1 MVCFFSFAKRLR
13 QRSAACLKRVSP
25 SKHSARALARRPAP
39 DSLNFAGKRGGGL
52 SRHCFDAV
60 SCLTEGQREAGATLP
75 DFSKNQTGRRDKE
88 TQKGR
93 CKTKKA
99 PAGFPTGY
107 YFISSGLMKP
117 VFQGACKHGLLSFC
131 VVFAGL
137 VAGSAGRAGAA
148 MRPISQSCFSP
159 VEMAALF
166 SKPRKKTKG
175 GSLSALRKERSALQR
190 KIDLAEER
198 LEDAKDR
205 LADSLKVEGGR
216 RGRSKAASN
225 IESYID
231 REYDGWKC
239 GKGIKGAAL
248 DDGAAGP
255 LYAFLSSV
263 RGQEA
268 VDEAAPGET
277 AEGGEIG
284 EASVCRLKEKPRP
297 SEGSGRNGQTLA
309 AGDFRLTEKEPVGRR
324 PQGFL
329 FFSVFNAGK
338 ESEKKARAP
347 FQTGGFSAEVKEKI
361 GKGRRPN
368 KRYSEKALLIER
380 QDFRGKSAS
389 LILQERPLSGLDR
402 ASENGGFTQNGEASL
417 PSPKEG
423 KGWFS
428 SAFLIKQTLKTSQA
442 PLQWGDYL
450 SGWIFPEAEAQTPII
465 LEGINT
471 QEGCEEEVKDNNT
484 SRTTVYKALFENG
497 ECKEV
502 PPAENISEE
511 KICDNEKI
519 EDCKCPN
526 ETEGLQTVTIDG
538 VDWCRKPCTKAPK
551 TRPVGATDCKCPNG
565 LVESGQ
571 NCISK
576 AQSTCE
582 QSENGEW
589 DLSKKKCVCK
599 ENQKVENCACNETDK
614 PGFET
619 WNKENKCVP
628 VCPGEQERNGDTG
641 QCVPTKQTKCTEA
654 GHTWPEDKCICNPD
668 KEIAADCECPG
679 THPVVWP
686 KTGDPKQCLVECKPP
701 KARIGDDPECKLK
714 KCDPGDEIQSNGTK
728 QCDCKSPNQ
737 EGDGAAAN
745 KCVDPEIKKPCKESG
760 GEWKWND
767 DGKSGECTDC
777 PNDKKPSE
785 DEKKCICKGSLKKQ
799 GCECGAGLIEWK
811 KNGVTHCRSVCKEPT
826 PHRNETTGA
835 CMPCPKG
842 QKENKDYQK
851 DPAFEPDGK
860 VDQDLCEEDRHG
872 KDEKEC
878 KQALKDIKKLL
889 KDLDKLRKQLDK
901 KNEEISEKEFS
912 LMESGASSDKKQE
925 SALCWDCVR
934 DLRALNKRLSGSQL
948 LGNILSVGLGV
959 AGSLYGHK
967 EAKRSQAA
975 TNELLALQGYPSES
989 NLGYSLA
996 GISLGVPFAARGL
1009 HGLVQGNSWRNS
1021 YQCSPTANPYG
1032 HYYRQPASY
1041 QYAPYRMY

>member
-1 MVCFFSFAKRLR
+1 
-13 QRSAACLKRVSP
+13 
-25 SKHSARALARRPAP
+25 
-39 DSLNFAGKRGGGL
+39 
-52 SRHCFDAV
+52 
-60 SCLTEGQREAGATLP
+60 
-75 DFSKNQTGRRDKE
+75 
-88 TQKGR
+88 
-93 CKTKKA
+93 
-99 PAGFPTGY
+99 
-107 YFISSGLMKP
+107 MKP

-137 VAGSAGRAGAA
+137 VAGSAGRARAS

-175 GSLSALRKERSALQR
+175 GSLAALRKERSALQR

-239 GKGIKGAAL
+239 GKGIKGASL
-248 DDGAAGP
+248 DEGGLPLYIAFQTVLLSASSQRGEAMATAAG
-255 LYAFLSSV
+255 
-263 RGQEA
+263 
-268 VDEAAPGET
+268 ET
-277 AEGGEIG
+277 GEIG

-309 AGDFRLTEKEPVGRR
+309 AGDFRLTEKEPVGQRER
-324 PQGFL
+324 GFL
-329 FFSVFNAGK
+329 FFSAFDNSE
-338 ESEKKARAP
+338 ESERTARGLS
-347 FQTGGFSAEVKEKI
+347 QTGGFSAEVKEKI

-417 PSPKEG
+417 PSPKKG
-423 KGWFS
+423 RGWFS
-428 SAFLIKQTLKTSQA
+428 PAFLIKQTLKTSQA

-450 SGWIFPEAEAQTPII
+450 SGWIFPEAEADPGAAEDSLLNKEQCLGDKPSHWPYAKFTQTTKDGKGKCEQSNSGEQVI
-465 LEGINT
+465 LLCKKGDHISNT
-471 QEGCEEEVKDNNT
+471 KCNCTNHPDRLKPLGGHCREECSEPK
-484 SRTTVYKALFENG
+484 SRE
-497 ECKEV
+497 
-502 PPAENISEE
+502 
-511 KICDNEKI
+511 
-519 EDCKCPN
+519 
-526 ETEGLQTVTIDG
+526 
-538 VDWCRKPCTKAPK
+538 
-551 TRPVGATDCKCPNG
+551 VGATDCECPNG

-571 NCISK
+571 NCISQ
-576 AQSTCE
+576 AQKTCE
-582 QSENGEW
+582 DTEGMTWTADGQCSCDENAEAKE
-589 DLSKKKCVCK
+589 LCQCVEPLK
-599 ENQKVENCACNETDK
+599 EETIGGK
-614 PGFET
+614 NT
-619 WNKENKCVP
+619 CVQT
-628 VCPGEQERNGDTG
+628 CPEGQERNTSSGKCEKTD
-641 QCVPTKQTKCTEA
+641 KTKCTEA
-654 GHTWPEDKCICNPD
+654 GHTWPASGNKCICALNTD
-668 KEIAADCECPG
+668 MAAECECPG

-686 KTGDPKQCLVECKPP
+686 KTGDPKQCLEKCTPP
-701 KARIGDDPECKLK
+701 QTRIGDDPTCKLTP
-714 KCDPGDEIQSNGTK
+714 CEPGDEIKSNGVKT
-728 QCDCKSPNQ
+728 CECKSPNE
-737 EGDGAAAN
+737 EGDGSAAN
-745 KCVDPEIKKPCKESG
+745 KCVNPEIKKPCKESG
-760 GEWKWND
+760 GKWEWD
-767 DGKSGECTDC
+767 DNGKGGKCTEC
-777 PNDKKPSE
+777 PKDKKPSE
-785 DEKKCICKGSLKKQ
+785 DKKKCVDKAECNNGDHIENTKCICDTGAGGDQETLDNNDGKCYYKCISVDRDKQTKQCCPTDKPHFYNGGCHQCPKGQTMLQNKCMAGAEEACTRDGFGYDPQSGECICKELKKDK
-799 GCECGAGLIEWK
+799 CECARGSEVWTDKQKTL
-811 KNGVTHCRSVCKEPT
+811 HCKEKCPNNK
-826 PHRNETTGA
+826 PHRNAEGE
-835 CMPCPKG
+835 CKPCPKG
-842 QKENKDYQK
+842 QKENKPYQNDK
-851 DPAFEPDGK
+851 AFEEDGK